1 MPWMA
6 RRCGA
11 HHSCPC
17 PPDGVLVR
25 GLIGADGRV
34 SRRLKRLGAR
44 DVRPPPLGL
53 AYCGTQGRLGHVLGP
68 QPKSVPVLGSHK
80 WAALLRHTA
89 THRLPLKRST
99 FVRSDH
105 QAKGRIDPAISPGR
119 LKRSGA
125 RDGSSPAP
133 VPLKGRHWCATG
145 APPRTDQ
152 AEAGSQVLAW
162 LPGAASSGRGVR
174 APVAI
179 NY

>member
-1 MPWMA
+1 MA

-44 DVRPPPLGL
+44 DVSSSAPRPSVLRHAGST
-53 AYCGTQGRLGHVLGP
+53 GTRLGAAAEKRPSLGKP
-68 QPKSVPVLGSHK
+68 QMGSPV
-80 WAALLRHTA
+80 A
-89 THRLPLKRST
+89 THSHPPAPPKAFYVCPIGSP
-99 FVRSDH
+99 
-105 QAKGRIDPAISPGR
+105 AKGRIDPAISPGR